1 MNAHERLTGIESVH
15 FSPYSENLKMLSL
28 KYERKLRVIKT
39 LNNESEYTYGVVSA
53 ISAILEF
60 VDEFD
65 LTKKNEIQRIWEKI

>member
-1 MNAHERLTGIESVH
+1 
-15 FSPYSENLKMLSL
+15 MLSL

-65 LTKKNEIQRIWEKI
+65 LTKKYEIRRI